1 MNAALAMTSVL
12 AVALLVGLPAVTG
25 AQQGAAARRG
35 PPVQGTEQDLELV
48 ARFDVDGN
56 ERLDY
61 AERAMARE
69 YLAAHPELRAPA
81 RRRRSTRTGSPGPAL
96 SPADVEVYSDK
107 VGLYDRGILRTL
119 FLEFEHED
127 WEQELE
133 AFYHTDV
140 EVAATLTVDGRKYP
154 EVGVA
159 FRGNNSF
166 TAVPPGL
173 KRQLKISIDFVHNQD
188 LLGYNELKLLNANQ
202 DPTFMR
208 TPLYLEASRDYIP
221 SLKSNFV
228 RVVING
234 ESWGVY
240 VSQQDFSK
248 DFTEGAF
255 GTREGTR
262 WKSPN
267 NSVGGG
273 FSYLGPEVAPYRE
286 WYEMKGRDNLDAWH
300 RLIEFCRVLNET
312 PIEELEAGL
321 EPILDIDGALRF
333 LALDVA
339 LVNADG
345 YWKDGSDFNIYLDWE
360 ERFHL
365 TPHDANEGFRS
376 GGRGGANSPDP
387 LTTLDDP
394 NKALRHRLLAVPALR
409 DRYLVYVGE
418 IAEKWLD
425 WQRLGPIVEGYRA
438 LIEADVESDTRK
450 LDTTEAFLLGI
461 YGEEGGPPS
470 AATLKGFAEA
480 RRAYLLSHPEIVR
493 ARGG

>member
-1 MNAALAMTSVL
+1 
-12 AVALLVGLPAVTG
+12 
-25 AQQGAAARRG
+25 
-35 PPVQGTEQDLELV
+35 
-48 ARFDVDGN
+48 
-56 ERLDY
+56 
-61 AERAMARE
+61 
-69 YLAAHPELRAPA
+69 
-81 RRRRSTRTGSPGPAL
+81 
-96 SPADVEVYSDK
+96 
-107 VGLYDRGILRTL
+107 
-119 FLEFEHED
+119 
-127 WEQELE
+127 
-133 AFYHTDV
+133 
-140 EVAATLTVDGRKYP
+140 VAASLTVDGRVYP

-173 KRQLKISIDFVHNQD
+173 KRALKISLDLVHDQE

-221 SLKSNFV
+221 ALQSNFV

-248 DFTEGAF
+248 DFTEEAF
-255 GTREGTR
+255 GTRQGTR

-286 WYEMKGRDNLDAWH
+286 WYEMKGGDNLAAWH
-300 RLIEFCRVLNET
+300 RLVEFCRILNET
-312 PIEELEAGL
+312 PMEELEAGL
-321 EPILDIDGALRF
+321 EPILDIDGALMF

-345 YWKDGSDFNIYLDWE
+345 YWRDGSDFNIYLDWE
-360 ERFHL
+360 GRFHL

-376 GGRGGANSPDP
+376 GGRAGATSPDP

-409 DRYLVYVGE
+409 DRYLVFVGE

-425 WQRLGPIVEGYRA
+425 WQLLGPIVEEYRA
-438 LIEADVESDTRK
+438 LIEADVGSDTRK

-461 YGEEGGPPS
+461 YGEEGSLPS
-470 AATLKGFAEA
+470 AAALKGFADG

-493 ARGG
+493 ARGGW